1 MTITPEDLQAL
12 IRDYSIEITP
22 KAAQKIGDFR
32 PWLTEGTQVYVPNL
46 RGTKISDCI
55 DTCELLQNQ
64 HMCAVPHIVLRN
76 YRSEDE
82 LRQTLDRVQALGID
96 RILLL
101 AGAASQPLGPYDSV
115 MSMLKTGLLQHYR
128 FAHIGF
134 AGHPEGAAD
143 IPAPTKKRQKHKNKA
158 TRSPTPATTP
168 SSPNS
173 ASKCRR

>member
-101 AGAASQPLGPYDSV
+101 AGSKPDCYNTTASPTSALPATPKARRTS
-115 MSMLKTGLLQHYR
+115 
-128 FAHIGF
+128 
-134 AGHPEGAAD
+134 
-143 IPAPTKKRQKHKNKA
+143 PAPTRKRQKHKNKA